1 MNTTDSQNTQKQNS
15 WNKKLLLVT
24 SLLAI
29 VTPTYSALSIN
40 GSYDNDNFTNVAVD
54 ESLNSDSDQD
64 VSNREMNETVHDEI
78 ANDEAVNNDTLNN
91 NETLNNEVTNNNS
104 VDNTIHQ
111 DINEATEFEAIDD
124 KQATPYQPYPSP
136 QHSQSSQ
143 AIPVMPV
150 TDTNHSED
158 NLNVTDNTNNQQYQ
172 QQGQQ
177 QLNPQLNQQL
187 DQQLAVFLVR
197 MVEGQE
203 QLMALNGSNGASEL
217 QAGDILEYR
226 SYITNNMPNRVRSMQ
241 VTMSIPPEVELI
253 GHTVPEFVMGS
264 LDQSQ
269 FYPAP
274 LQTQRDGMIQNIAL
288 SKYQA
293 LRWQVEDLDLGET
306 TTLSYRARVK

>member
-1 MNTTDSQNTQKQNS
+1 MNTTDIQNTQKQNS

-29 VTPTYSALSIN
+29 ATPAYSALSIN
-40 GSYDNDNFTNVAVD
+40 GSYDNDNFTNVAVN
-54 ESLNSDSDQD
+54 ENLNSDSSQDISSQD
-64 VSNREMNETVHDEI
+64 VSNQNM
-78 ANDEAVNNDTLNN
+78 
-91 NETLNNEVTNNNS
+91 
-104 VDNTIHQ
+104 
-111 DINEATEFEAIDD
+111 NEATEFKAIDD

-136 QHSQSSQ
+136 QHSQFSQ

-150 TDTNHSED
+150 TDKIHSED
-158 NLNVTDNTNNQQYQ
+158 NLNVTDNTNTAYPSYPTDNLNNPQYQQYQ

-177 QLNPQLNQQL
+177 QFNPQLNQQL

-203 QLMALNGSNGASEL
+203 QLMALNGSNGASTF

-226 SYITNNMPNRVRSMQ
+226 SYITNNMPNRIRSMQ
-241 VTMSIPPEVELI
+241 VTMSIPSDVELI
-253 GHTVPEFVMGS
+253 GHTVPEFAMGS
-264 LDQSQ
+264 LDQSR
-269 FYPAP
+269 FYPVP

-306 TTLSYRARVK
+306 ATLSYRARVK